1 MKSPVTIYFVHH
13 TSCKTAGM
21 LSRSLYDWFRLGY
34 LTGDQS
40 GAGLPVYFRRQL
52 DNDRLQP
59 AIDFERADLNVV
71 VLLVDH
77 TLVAD
82 IHWRKACV
90 ELAKS
95 VRRKRKNIGEGSR
108 TVLLPVAMH
117 ESFYRMGDVYEG
129 FNPIRL
135 LDLTEEQMVPV
146 LRRAVTEAT
155 ARAFRSNGSDQPP
168 PLDVF
173 LSHAKHDGRQI
184 AESIRDSVR
193 SFGQMQAWYD
203 ANDLPHGGEWN
214 SPMIQAAKNGTAAM
228 IATVTDAYPTRPWCR
243 REATLARS
251 PRQLSARGDSAHIW
265 NVQPV
270 VAVHCPGNQ
279 WSKAIPMLEGVPRI
293 GWDYLDP
300 KNTTEQI
307 VDRLALEVMLGLSH
321 QKVAVELAKCD
332 EQRKSTCYLT
342 WVPDPWTLLKVRQ
355 QMEES
360 PKGGST
366 DILRIVYPGYGLTVA
381 EVSELQP
388 AIKSFSQATQLISF
402 EEAM

>member
-1 MKSPVTIYFVHH
+1 
-13 TSCKTAGM
+13 
-21 LSRSLYDWFRLGY
+21 
-34 LTGDQS
+34 
-40 GAGLPVYFRRQL
+40 L

-59 AIDFERADLNVV
+59 AIEFERAVLNVV
-71 VLLVDH
+71 ILLVDH
-77 TLVAD
+77 TLVSD

-95 VRRKRKNIGEGSR
+95 VRRRRKDIGEGSR

-117 ESFYRMGDVYEG
+117 ESFYRMGPVYES

-173 LSHAKHDGRQI
+173 LSHAKRDGRQI

-243 REATLARS
+243 QEATLART
-251 PRQLSARGDSAHIW
+251 PRRLSARGNSARIW
-265 NVQPV
+265 TVQPV
-270 VAVHCPGNQ
+270 VAVHRPGNQ
-279 WSKAIPMLEGVPRI
+279 WSRAIPMLEGVPRI
-293 GWDYLDP
+293 GWDSLDP
-300 KNTTEQI
+300 KNTTERI
-307 VDRLALEVMLGLSH
+307 VDRLALEVMLGLAH
-321 QKVAVELAKCD
+321 QKVAVELAKRD
-332 EQRKSTCYLT
+332 EQRESTCYLT

-360 PKGGST
+360 AEGSSA